1 MMYYGYLEASK
12 LLHPRKM
19 PLSLPELGLSEHWR
33 RGISIRGQQQEM
45 LFSPC
50 LPTTR
55 SHTLLR
61 SRSWQDRTYL
71 LYSVLEQRGSFF
83 VSTAPDEPTNRAP
96 QPPTEHLQGIVERVT
111 YHAEDS
117 GYTVARLKAPG
128 ERDLLTVVGR
138 FPAIHAGQTLR
149 LTGYWREHLKYG
161 RQFQVTHAQE
171 TKPATVTGLEKY
183 LGSGLI
189 KGIGPVTA
197 RRIVAHFGLE
207 TLDIIEHACSRL
219 SEVPGIAE
227 KRVAMIEQAWA
238 AQQAIKEV
246 MLFLRGHSVST
257 TYAVKIYKQYG
268 DQAIQVVSHN
278 PYQLATDIFGI
289 GFVTTDTIAR
299 NIGIAPDSD
308 FRYRAGMLHVLQ
320 QAAEEGHCF
329 LPEQELIERVVKRLA
344 LPDSPVDSAR
354 IGELIAQM
362 AQDRQLVMQPGYG
375 ELAEERLCYA
385 PAFYHTEQAL
395 ASRLAAFTK
404 APIAVDLPRVQRWID
419 RYTQKRN
426 IILSE
431 EQRQAVELAACS
443 RLLVLTGGPG
453 CGKTFTTRTIV
464 ALWRA
469 MGKSILLAAP
479 TGRAAQRLSE
489 MTGQEAKT
497 IHRLLAF
504 DPKTM
509 QFRFNEEQ
517 PLEVQAIVVDE
528 TSMLDLFLAHS
539 LLKAI
544 PPEAQV
550 LLVGDVDQL
559 PSVGPGMVLRDLIES
574 QQVPV
579 VRLTQVFRQ
588 AAASHIVTNAHRI
601 NAGQFPR
608 LVPTTKFTE
617 SDCLWLEAPEPEL
630 GAEGI
635 RHLVSEYLPK
645 HDIDPV
651 RQVQVLSPA
660 TRGEVGTRQLNT
672 MLQQVLN
679 PPAPGKVELVRGG
692 STLRV
697 GDRII
702 QQVNDYQREVF
713 NGDIGTIMSID
724 LEEQE
729 VIVQFAER
737 EVSYDYADLSELALA
752 WAVTVHKSQGSEFPV
767 VIFPIFL
774 QHYLLLSRNLV
785 YTGLTRAKRLAI
797 LVGPTK
803 AIGISIKRATDR
815 QRYTALA
822 DRLRSSP
829 NASLR

>member
-1 MMYYGYLEASK
+1 
-12 LLHPRKM
+12 
-19 PLSLPELGLSEHWR
+19 LSTSSGES
-33 RGISIRGQQQEM
+33 
-45 LFSPC
+45 
-50 LPTTR
+50 
-55 SHTLLR
+55 
-61 SRSWQDRTYL
+61 
-71 LYSVLEQRGSFF
+71 
-83 VSTAPDEPTNRAP
+83 TNRAP

-117 GYTVARLKAPG
+117 GYTVVRLKAPG
-128 ERDLLTVVGR
+128 ERDLITIVGR
-138 FPAIHAGQTLR
+138 FPDIHAGQTLR

-161 RQFQVTHAQE
+161 RQFQVVHAQE
-171 TKPATVTGLEKY
+171 TKPATLTGLEKY

-207 TLDIIEHACSRL
+207 TLDIIEQSCSRL
-219 SEVPGIAE
+219 IEVTGIGE
-227 KRVAMIEQAWA
+227 KRVSMIEKAWA

-246 MLFLRGHSVST
+246 MLFLRGHNVST

-268 DQAIQVVSHN
+268 DQAIEVVSKN

-289 GFVTTDTIAR
+289 GFVTADTIAR

-308 FRYRAGMLHVLQ
+308 FRYQAGILYVLQ
-320 QAAEEGHCF
+320 QAADEGHCF
-329 LPEQELIERVVKRLA
+329 LPEKDLTERVVKRLA
-344 LPDSPVDSAR
+344 LPDSPVDPVR
-354 IGELIAQM
+354 IEGLIVQM
-362 AQDRQLVMQPGYG
+362 AEEKQLITQLGYG
-375 ELAEERLCYA
+375 DLADQNLCYA
-385 PAFYHTEQAL
+385 PAFYYTEQAL
-395 ASRLAAFTK
+395 ASRLAAFARATVT
-404 APIAVDLPRVQRWID
+404 IDLTRVKRWID
-419 RYTQKRN
+419 RYTEKRG
-426 IILSE
+426 ITLSE
-431 EQRQAVELAACS
+431 EQRRAVELAASS

-453 CGKTFTTRTIV
+453 CGKTFTTKTV
-464 ALWRA
+464 VDLWRA
-469 MGKSILLAAP
+469 IGKSILLAAP

-497 IHRLLAF
+497 IHRMLAF

-509 QFRFNEEQ
+509 QFRFNEEH
-517 PLEVQAIVVDE
+517 PLEAQAIVVDE

-608 LVPTTKFTE
+608 LVPTTKFAE

-635 RHLVSEYLPK
+635 QHLVSEYLPK
-645 HDIDPV
+645 HGIDPV

-660 TRGEVGTRQLNT
+660 TRGVVGTRQLNV

-679 PPAPGKVELVRGG
+679 PPAPGKVEFARGG

-697 GDRII
+697 GDRVI

-713 NGDIGTIMSID
+713 NGDIGTITSID

-729 VIVQFAER
+729 LVVQFAER
-737 EVSYDYADLSELALA
+737 AVTYDYADLAEIALA
-752 WAVTVHKSQGSEFPV
+752 WAVTVHKSQGSEYPV
-767 VIFPIFL
+767 VVFPLFM
-774 QHYLLLSRNLV
+774 QHYLLLSRNLL
-785 YTGLTRAKRLAI
+785 YTGLTRAKQLAI

-803 AIGISIKRATDR
+803 AIGISIKRVTDR

-822 DRLRSSP
+822 DRLRGSSISS
-829 NASLR
+829 AG

>member
-1 MMYYGYLEASK
+1 
-12 LLHPRKM
+12 
-19 PLSLPELGLSEHWR
+19 
-33 RGISIRGQQQEM
+33 
-45 LFSPC
+45 
-50 LPTTR
+50 
-55 SHTLLR
+55 
-61 SRSWQDRTYL
+61 
-71 LYSVLEQRGSFF
+71 
-83 VSTAPDEPTNRAP
+83 
-96 QPPTEHLQGIVERVT
+96 
-111 YHAEDS
+111 
-117 GYTVARLKAPG
+117 
-128 ERDLLTVVGR
+128 
-138 FPAIHAGQTLR
+138 
-149 LTGYWREHLKYG
+149 
-161 RQFQVTHAQE
+161 
-171 TKPATVTGLEKY
+171 LEKY

-207 TLDIIEHACSRL
+207 TLDIIEQSCSRL
-219 SEVPGIAE
+219 IEVSGIGE
-227 KRVAMIEQAWA
+227 KRVAMIEKAWA

-246 MLFLRGHSVST
+246 MLFLRGHNVST

-268 DQAIQVVSHN
+268 DQAIEVVSKN
-278 PYQLATDIFGI
+278 AYQLATDIFGI
-289 GFVTTDTIAR
+289 GFVTADTIAR

-308 FRYRAGMLHVLQ
+308 FRYQAGILYVLQ

-329 LPEQELIERVVKRLA
+329 LPEPELIERVVKRLA
-344 LPDSPVDSAR
+344 LPDSPVDPVH

-362 AQDRQLVMQPGYG
+362 SEDKQLITQPGYG
-375 ELAEERLCYA
+375 DLAEERLCYA
-385 PAFYHTEQAL
+385 PTFYYTEQAL
-395 ASRLAAFTK
+395 ASRLAAFAK
-404 APIAVDLPRVQRWID
+404 AQVAVDLTRVQRWID
-419 RYTQKRN
+419 RYTEKRD
-426 IILSE
+426 ITLSE
-431 EQRQAVELAACS
+431 EQRQAVELAASS

-453 CGKTFTTRTIV
+453 CGKTFTTKTV
-464 ALWRA
+464 VDLWRA

-479 TGRAAQRLSE
+479 TGRAAQQLSE
-489 MTGQEAKT
+489 MTGQEAIT

-509 QFRFNEEQ
+509 QFRYNEEN
-517 PLEVQAIVVDE
+517 PLEAQAIVVDE

-559 PSVGPGMVLRDLIES
+559 PSVGPGMVLRDLIKS

-608 LVPTTKFTE
+608 LVPTTKFVE
-617 SDCLWLEAPEPEL
+617 SDCLWLEAPEPAL

-635 RHLVSEYLPK
+635 RHLVSEYLPS
-645 HDIDPV
+645 DGIDPV
-651 RQVQVLSPA
+651 QQVQVLSPS
-660 TRGEVGTRQLNT
+660 TRGEVGTRQLNA
-672 MLQQVLN
+672 MLQRVLN
-679 PPAPGKVELVRGG
+679 PPALGKVEIVRGV

-697 GDRII
+697 GDRVI

-713 NGDIGTIMSID
+713 NGDVGTISSID

-729 VIVQFAER
+729 VVVQFAER
-737 EVSYDYADLSELALA
+737 AVTYDYADLAEIALA
-752 WAVTVHKSQGSEFPV
+752 WAVTVHKSQGSEYPV
-767 VIFPIFL
+767 VVFPLFL

-785 YTGLTRAKRLAI
+785 YTGLTRAKQLAI

-803 AIGISIKRATDR
+803 ANGISIKRVTDR

-822 DRLRSSP
+822 DRLRSSSTSS
-829 NASLR
+829 AG